1 MPNSPSEPIV
11 LGIDP
16 GLASV
21 GLAVMAFSPRSTRVL
36 HYETI
41 RTDAEDDDGERMEG
55 IARRL
60 FEIIEEYK
68 PSVMGFEDQAGA
80 EVGKQ
85 ERMRRAIMAGNTS
98 VRTSFS
104 SHRVHEVVGIIR
116 CCGAFYDLPLPYAI
130 PTRSVKVAIL
140 GPGGAKR
147 RPRQE
152 GKDAIK
158 QAVRTIFRIE
168 CDEHAADAIAVAV
181 ATVRRFNKDRAE
193 GAAHAALIH

>member
-1 MPNSPSEPIV
+1 MKPTELTV

-21 GLAVMAFSPRSTRVL
+21 GLAIVAFSARSTRVL

-41 RTDAEDDDGERMEG
+41 KTDAQEDDGERMEG

-60 FEIIEEYK
+60 FEIVEEHH
-68 PSVMGFEDQAGA
+68 PEAMGFEDQAGA

-85 ERMRRAIMAGNTS
+85 EALRRAIMAGNTS

-116 CCGAFYDLPLPYAI
+116 CVAAFYDLQVPHAI
-130 PTRSVKVAIL
+130 PTRSVKVAVL
-140 GPGGAKR
+140 GPGGNKR
-147 RPRQE
+147 RPRKE
-152 GKDAIK
+152 SKAAVME
-158 QAVRTIFRIE
+158 AVRTIFRIE

-181 ATVRRFNKDRAE
+181 ATVRRINQERAQL
-193 GAAHAALIH
+193 AAHEGLIH